1 MMNSSLLSD
10 GDTSLSEH
18 PSLSKR
24 DPRGSQCPASWFFFT
39 HLEHTGRGVVVV
51 CD

>member
-10 GDTSLSEH
+10 GDT
-18 PSLSKR
+18 SLSKR